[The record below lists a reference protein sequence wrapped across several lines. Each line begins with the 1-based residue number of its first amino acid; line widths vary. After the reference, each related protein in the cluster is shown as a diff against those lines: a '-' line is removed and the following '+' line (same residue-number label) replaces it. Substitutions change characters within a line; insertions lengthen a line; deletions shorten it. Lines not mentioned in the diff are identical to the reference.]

1 MQGPL
6 AMEEENLRVK
16 EVVSTNGWDWSKICI
31 PIPDSVSINLKATR
45 FPLQPKTSL
54 RYVHS
59 WRL

>member
-31 PIPDSVSINLKATR
+31 PIPDSVSINLKATSV
-45 FPLQPKTSL
+45 SL
-54 RYVHS
+54 VAKD
-59 WRL
+59 